1 MQVPEE
7 EQVQTVQGWEE
18 HGEEEQVL
26 QVVEGEAQLR
36 EGGLAQ
42 AVVLVGVG
50 ELHDLEAACWEVLG
64 VVVQKVQKGHSFLV

>member
-26 QVVEGEAQLR
+26 QVVEGEVQLR
-36 EGGLAQ
+36 EGGLAE
-42 AVVLVGVG
+42 AGVLVGVG
-50 ELHDLEAACWEVLG
+50 ELHDLEVAYLEVLG
-64 VVVQKVQKGHSFLV
+64 VVVQRVQKVHSFLV